1 MIVNE
6 KQSIPLFFRVIVDFK
21 KMPVKDKKLCYLVLE
36 DGTILPG
43 ATFGAEIETDGE
55 VGK

>member
-1 MIVNE
+1 MNE